1 MTGEQMKKIILTA
14 VILMASI
21 GVSYAQA
28 DFAEQ
33 QKKLQESV
41 DNVSWKN
48 LTVDFYDVKDKA
60 QNGYKAM
67 TVKSTDEKNGQTF
80 YVAKKPIL
88 SLQDTRSMD
97 VSYVPGDGQMMRL
110 MVRFNAA
117 GQKTLADYST
127 ANLNQMMGVVID
139 GKLRL
144 VATLRQPLTNG
155 RVQVYGFT
163 PEEAA
168 NVLDRYFQ
176 PKLEAVRKFNQQMAG
191 MKDQA
196 Q

>member
-1 MTGEQMKKIILTA
+1 MLS
-14 VILMASI
+14 VN
-21 GVSYAQA
+21 VSFAQA
-28 DFAEQ
+28 DLAEQ
-33 QKKLQESV
+33 KKNLQQSV

-48 LTVDFYDVKDKA
+48 LSVDFYDVKDKE
-60 QNGYKAM
+60 QKGYKAM
-67 TVKSTDEKNGQTF
+67 TVRSTDDKNGQTF

-110 MVRFNAA
+110 MVRFNDA
-117 GQKTLADYST
+117 GQKILAEHST

-144 VATLRQPLTNG
+144 VATMRQPLTNG

-191 MKDQA
+191 VKEQTK
-196 Q
+196 